1 MPVKSPT
8 SRSLGERRS
17 RHRARALLVTAAL
30 ASSAVLGAGALAGT
44 AAAAPSYTFTTLNN
58 QADPT
63 FNQLLGINLDGVIA
77 GYFGSGAQGHP
88 NRGYLLYPS
97 YKTKDN
103 YVNENFPGSVQTQ
116 VTGLNDLGVSV
127 GFYSRQNNTNGV
139 NENDGFYAVRGHAF
153 HTVRFPT
160 SNNSTPPVNQLLGV
174 NDNYIAVGFYND
186 AAGNSHGYT
195 YNITKHRFRAIK
207 LPGKT
212 TSNTAAAINNHND
225 LAGFATVGKVT
236 EAFLLRSNGRFKA
249 LKFPGAAMTQ
259 AFGVNDQDEVVGA
272 YTDNANKMHGFT
284 WTPQHGFNTVDD
296 PNGIGATTIN
306 GVNDFGELVG
316 FYTDA
321 AGNTDGM
328 LATPAP

>member
-1 MPVKSPT
+1 MVNAHSSIQGRSMPVKSPT

-30 ASSAVLGAGALAGT
+30 ASGAVLGAGALAGT

-88 NRGYLLYPS
+88 NQGYLLYPS

-127 GFYSRQNNTNGV
+127 GFYSRQNNASGV
-139 NENDGFYAVRGHAF
+139 NENDGFYFVRGHAF

-160 SNNSTPPVNQLLGV
+160 SNNST
-174 NDNYIAVGFYND
+174 
-186 AAGNSHGYT
+186 
-195 YNITKHRFRAIK
+195 
-207 LPGKT
+207 
-212 TSNTAAAINNHND
+212 
-225 LAGFATVGKVT
+225 
-236 EAFLLRSNGRFKA
+236 
-249 LKFPGAAMTQ
+249 
-259 AFGVNDQDEVVGA
+259 
-272 YTDNANKMHGFT
+272 
-284 WTPQHGFNTVDD
+284 
-296 PNGIGATTIN
+296 
-306 GVNDFGELVG
+306 
-316 FYTDA
+316 
-321 AGNTDGM
+321 
-328 LATPAP
+328 